1 MEFNVKIT
9 KTKDSKY
16 YVSIRDYKFFIIP
29 YWKKLTTINESN
41 NKEDILLFDTKE
53 EAKTFLDYIYM
64 I

>member
-9 KTKDSKY
+9 KRKDSKY
-16 YVSIRDYKFFIIP
+16 YISVREYKFFIFP
-29 YWKKLTTINESN
+29 YWKKLTTINESS

-53 EAKTFLDYIYM
+53 EAKSFLDYIYM